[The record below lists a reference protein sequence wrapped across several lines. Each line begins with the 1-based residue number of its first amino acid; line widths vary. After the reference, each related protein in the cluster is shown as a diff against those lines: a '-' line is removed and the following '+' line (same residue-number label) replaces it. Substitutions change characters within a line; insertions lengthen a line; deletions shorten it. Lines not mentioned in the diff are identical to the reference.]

1 MTDFVQFYTPPE
13 NRLNS
18 LDWNVNFVS
27 ELDDIWKTFFKE
39 RFHISRRDDTEFFLN
54 LIKCEISNVKL
65 RCQLDFIVMNF
76 VEQFKQ
82 NWKKGNFWWNLQL
95 CTVSFKEMRTN
106 VCFLLPTAN
115 TAVTKPRNHAF
126 LFPQC
131 DKHPAPSYLLSTDP
145 RYRYCAVIASL
156 GLAFPWVSAVW
167 SVSLLRPKD
176 LPWSLPPFF
185 LLFLSVPTNESRPS
199 SEVAQKNP

>member
-1 MTDFVQFYTPPE
+1 MFLQTFSTKLNISSVQCL
-13 NRLNS
+13 NRES
-18 LDWNVNFVS
+18 
-27 ELDDIWKTFFKE
+27 
-39 RFHISRRDDTEFFLN
+39 
-54 LIKCEISNVKL
+54 LIKYQESTQDGFFTSSRIFPPALCPALLSISC
-65 RCQLDFIVMNF
+65 RRFPMH
-76 VEQFKQ
+76 
-82 NWKKGNFWWNLQL
+82 NLL
-95 CTVSFKEMRTN
+95 PHATSTERRHSA
-106 VCFLLPTAN
+106 FLLPTVN
-115 TAVTKPRNHAF
+115 TAATKPRNHAF

-176 LPWSLPPFF
+176 LPWYLPPFF
-185 LLFLSVPTNESRPS
+185 LLFPSVPTNESRPS